1 MHVTIIER
9 RYGMVRLRI
18 ADLWRFSYSRQIQTS
33 LGRPS
38 LGGGC
43 GSEGCPANLG
53 SSSVRRM
60 LSRITCTRCLY
71 TLRTF
76 RPPPAEDAKRHWME
90 CFTAGCRLHRFRARH
105 HDLSLISFPPSSTSP
120 RCLALSFPLYTSVPP
135 RADLFLLRFVF
146 CNPFALVHASPGYTL
161 ICNCFFPVQYIP
173 SIVLLRFI
181 YFEFIYF
188 FFFKFTLD
196 GIYVNFFPFFFRF
209 VQTNSDTIYG
219 YHKRSFWIDDNVG
232 WKVYFHESPWIFNG
246 TQLQSVKRRYE

>member
-135 RADLFLLRFVF
+135 RGGPLSLTLCLLQPVCSRTRLSWLHLNLQLFFSCPIFHYIIAIYLFRIHLFL
-146 CNPFALVHASPGYTL
+146 
-161 ICNCFFPVQYIP
+161 FF
-173 SIVLLRFI
+173 
-181 YFEFIYF
+181 
-188 FFFKFTLD
+188 
-196 GIYVNFFPFFFRF
+196 
-209 VQTNSDTIYG
+209 
-219 YHKRSFWIDDNVG
+219 
-232 WKVYFHESPWIFNG
+232 
-246 TQLQSVKRRYE
+246 

>member
-60 LSRITCTRCLY
+60 LSRITCTRCLH

-161 ICNCFFPVQYIP
+161 ICNCFFPVQY
-173 SIVLLRFI
+173 SIILLRFI

-196 GIYVNFFPFFFRF
+196 GIYVNFFPFFFFRF
-209 VQTNSDTIYG
+209 VQTNSDTIWL
-219 YHKRSFWIDDNVG
+219 S
-232 WKVYFHESPWIFNG
+232 
-246 TQLQSVKRRYE
+246 